1 MNLISLN
8 VESENNNNLDS
19 QVWRY
24 YDLQQ
29 RCAELC
35 LVTLGINS
43 EISIAWE
50 VIPKCMLRFG
60 VPRALSKACI

>member
-8 VESENNNNLDS
+8 VESDS

-29 RCAELC
+29 WCAELC
-35 LVTLGINS
+35 LVTWGINS
-43 EISIAWE
+43 ELSIAWE
-50 VIPKCMLRFG
+50 GIPKCMIRFG
-60 VPRALSKACI
+60 VPGGTKQSLQN